1 LVNEDI
7 TLADD
12 MIMKNILIWL
22 FISLSFFSNLTR
34 AEDKRELRVTLQSSL
49 ISLDPGGI
57 QDSASQMVSRQVNCQ
72 LVRSQGSVF
81 VLDAAESIKY
91 ITPREIILKLNNKV
105 KFHDG
110 SSVTAEDVL
119 ASFNYIKASRNI
131 LQNLYVWIDKMEAV
145 DDKTVKFTLKKHV
158 PQLLKVLSG
167 TNFNIFKKD
176 FLYKAKKDKN
186 LWKNPMGCGGYKV
199 VESNNDY
206 VKLIPVTT
214 GLPIT
219 FYLIKSNLIALN
231 DMDKYDIITADIT
244 AKENELD
251 KVNFKVLKMFDPVQF
266 YIGLNSHSKM
276 WKNRSDRCR
285 FLAELDLKNLINSYG
300 DGAVPAN
307 DILPKGTLGYSENRN
322 FNDQIID
329 ISNKVTQAEVNK
341 KSNPF
346 CFAYLSISVED
357 KYKVE
362 YLKMLKKIYPNI
374 VTYPIFDTK
383 KYGKDFVNKNCDAI
397 VFAWKSYY
405 LDGYEYLTFFENND
419 ANFSSINNENL
430 SNRIL
435 KSQDIESAS
444 DRAKEYQNI
453 IREIGDLCI
462 VRPLFTLPTR
472 KIYMRKDLK
481 APGIGLVSI
490 HQYYLGNISR

>member
-1 LVNEDI
+1 
-7 TLADD
+7 
-12 MIMKNILIWL
+12 MKKLFTL
-22 FISLSFFSNLTR
+22 FILSLSFFSNLSR
-34 AEDKRELRVTLQSSL
+34 AENARELRVTLQSTL

-72 LVRSQGSVF
+72 LVRSQGSIF

-91 ITPREIILKLNNKV
+91 INPREIILKLNNKV

-110 SSVTAEDVL
+110 SSVKAEDVL
-119 ASFNYIKASRNI
+119 ASFNYIKESRNI
-131 LQNLYVWIDKMEAV
+131 LQNLYVWIDKMEALN
-145 DDKTVKFTLKKHV
+145 DQTLKFTLKKHV

-167 TNFNIFKKD
+167 TNFNIFKKS

-206 VKLIPVTT
+206 VKLIPVAA

-219 FYLIKSNLIALN
+219 FYLIKSNLVALN
-231 DMDKYDIITADIT
+231 DIDKYDMITADIT
-244 AKENELD
+244 ANEKELD
-251 KVNFKVLKMFDPVQF
+251 KVDFKVLKMFDPVQF
-266 YIGLNSHSKM
+266 YIGLNSRSKK
-276 WKNRSDRCR
+276 WKNKSDRCK
-285 FLAELDLKNLINSYG
+285 FLAKLDLKNLIASYG
-300 DGAVPAN
+300 EEAVLAT

-329 ISNKVTQAEVNK
+329 ISSNATETEASKKV
-341 KSNPF
+341 NPF
-346 CFAYLSISVED
+346 CFAYLTISVED
-357 KYKVE
+357 KYKIE
-362 YLKMLKKIYPNI
+362 YLKMFKKIYPKI
-374 VTYPIFDTK
+374 FTYPIFDTK
-383 KYGKDFVNKNCDAI
+383 TYGKDFVNKNCDAI
-397 VFAWKSYY
+397 IFAWKSYY

-419 ANFSSINNENL
+419 ANFSGMHNENL

-435 KSQDIESAS
+435 RSQDIESAS
-444 DRAKEYQNI
+444 TRAKEYQKI
-453 IREIGDLCI
+453 IKEIGDLCI

-472 KIYMRKDLK
+472 KIYIRKALK

-490 HQYYLGNISR
+490 HQYYLGNITI

>member
-1 LVNEDI
+1 
-7 TLADD
+7 
-12 MIMKNILIWL
+12 MIMKKLLTL
-22 FISLSFFSNLTR
+22 FILSLSFFSNLSR
-34 AEDKRELRVTLQSSL
+34 AEHARELRVTLQSSL

-57 QDSASQMVSRQVNCQ
+57 QDSQSQMVSRQVNCQ

-91 ITPREIILKLNNKV
+91 ITPLQIIIKLNSKV

-110 SSVTAEDVL
+110 SPVTGEDVL
-119 ASFNYIKASRNI
+119 ASFNYIKESRNI
-131 LQNLYVWIDKMEAV
+131 LQNLFVWIDKMEAL
-145 DDKTVKFTLKKHV
+145 DNKTVSFTLKKHV

-167 TNFNIFKKD
+167 TNFNIFKKE
-176 FLYKAKKDKN
+176 FLDEAKKDKN

-199 VESNNDY
+199 IESNNDY
-206 VKLIPVTT
+206 IKLVPIST
-214 GLPIT
+214 GLPIN
-219 FYLIKSNLIALN
+219 FYLIKSNLVALN
-231 DMDKYDIITADIT
+231 DMKKYDIVTTDVT
-244 AKENELD
+244 AKEDEID
-251 KVNFKVLKMFDPVQF
+251 KINFKVLKMFDPVQF

-276 WKNRSDRCR
+276 WKNKYDRCK
-285 FLAELDLKNLINSYG
+285 FLANLDLKSLTASYG
-300 DGAVPAN
+300 DTAVPAN

-329 ISNKVTQAEVNK
+329 ISNGATQAEINK
-341 KSNPF
+341 KTKPF

-362 YLKMLKKIYPNI
+362 YLKMLKKIYPNV

-419 ANFSSINNENL
+419 ANFSGMNNKNL

-435 KSQDIESAS
+435 KSQDIENAS
-444 DRAKEYQNI
+444 TRAKEYQNI

-462 VRPLFTLPTR
+462 VRPLITLPTR